1 MSINTQIPPFLCLYP
16 QEFFVTAQKLEQSR
30 PTNRLEPKT
39 VMKKPSGYNDSKI
52 PIPKNI

>member
-39 VMKKPSGYNDSKI
+39 VMKK
-52 PIPKNI
+52 